1 MAVRRSHLLV
11 RFGLKTSKRPGLLVA
26 GLMAMAMRHTVNTGT
41 QNTDP
46 VLVDVTVTTIGMTIG
61 EVINMV
67 MGAGGRITGILSTE
81 RITRITSCTRITGRE
96 LVRV

>member
-1 MAVRRSHLLV
+1 MRD
-11 RFGLKTSKRPGLLVA
+11 
-26 GLMAMAMRHTVNTGT
+26 MAMRHTVNTGT

-81 RITRITSCTRITGRE
+81 KITRITSCTRITGRE